1 MRIARLVCCAAVA
14 AALLAPFQSDPVHG
28 QGQAQNPPSSQTS
41 QAPTFKATTSLVEV
55 DFVAFDGQGKFVP
68 GLMPEDLTLYEDG
81 KKQAIQN
88 FYLVTYD
95 SSLRTTAA
103 VVANGTPADRAR
115 RVFVVLFDESHL
127 SNESLLRSPKG
138 AEAFIQSQIGP
149 GDVGGVFVNG
159 SMYHNRL
166 TTDKNELI
174 AAVRSSRPAFE
185 NRQTLLAPFREFP
198 RIPTEIDAVRIEQG
212 AREVT
217 DTLGVDACTRDPF
230 LCQQEGGLQQVENLI
245 QRKAKL
251 YVRQARALT
260 ARTIQNLQY
269 VVNGLS
275 RLPGRKTVMFVT
287 EGFFVEESRDILENV
302 AGQAARAGTTIYS
315 IDGRGLISTGANADP
330 DVTSAAMSRSTSFDT
345 GEEAPFILTQAT
357 GGLSIRHVDDVGRA
371 LNIIARDTST
381 YYVIGYQ
388 PANSTMDGTF
398 RKIELKAN
406 VSGLSIRARKG
417 YVAMK
422 LPQLEQMRGGR
433 R

>member
-1 MRIARLVCCAAVA
+1 MRIARIVCCAAVA
-14 AALLAPFQSDPVHG
+14 GVLLHPAHSGPVHG
-28 QGQAQNPPSSQTS
+28 QSQAPPAPAA
-41 QAPTFKATTSLVEV
+41 QAPTFRTTTSLVEV
-55 DFVAFDGQGKFVP
+55 DFVAHDSDGKFVP

-81 KKQAIQN
+81 KKQTIQN
-88 FYLVTYD
+88 FYLVAHD
-95 SSLRTTAA
+95 ASLRSTSAL
-103 VVANGTPADRAR
+103 VANGTPAERAR

-127 SNESLLRSPKG
+127 SNESLMRSQKG

-159 SMYHNRL
+159 GMYRGRL

-174 AAVRSSRPAFE
+174 AGIRSSRPAFE
-185 NRQTLLAPFREFP
+185 NRQALLKPFRDFP
-198 RIPTEIDAVRIEQG
+198 RIPTEMDAVRIEQG

-217 DTLGVDACTRDPF
+217 HALGEEACTRDPF
-230 LCQQEGGLQQVENLI
+230 LCQSEGGVLQVENLI

-260 ARTIQNLQY
+260 SRTIQNLQF

-275 RLPGRKTVMFVT
+275 RIPGRKTVMFVT
-287 EGFFVEESRDILENV
+287 EGFFVEESREILATV

-330 DVTSAAMSRSTSFDT
+330 DVTSAAMSRSTSFDA
-345 GEEAPFILTQAT
+345 GEDAPFILTMGT
-357 GGLSIRHVDDVGRA
+357 GGFTLRHIDDIGRA
-371 LNIIARDTST
+371 LNMIARDTST

-398 RKIELKAN
+398 RKIELKPN
-406 VSGLSIRARKG
+406 VAGLNIRARKG
-417 YVAMK
+417 YLATK
-422 LPQLEQMRGGR
+422 LPPLEQIRGGLNR
-433 R
+433 